1 MVKISNMDISRLSRK
16 VLQFSLECDL
26 VHSMESLI
34 IYNFSKLSY
43 KINSVTRAYNND
55 DKTKSIKYSNG
66 YAPFL
71 AGEVDE
77 NRLTTVK
84 TPY

>member
-1 MVKISNMDISRLSRK
+1 M
-16 VLQFSLECDL
+16 
-26 VHSMESLI
+26 HSMESVI
-34 IYNFSKLSY
+34 IYNFSKMSY

-55 DKTKSIKYSNG
+55 DKTKPIKYSNG
-66 YAPFL
+66 YAHIL